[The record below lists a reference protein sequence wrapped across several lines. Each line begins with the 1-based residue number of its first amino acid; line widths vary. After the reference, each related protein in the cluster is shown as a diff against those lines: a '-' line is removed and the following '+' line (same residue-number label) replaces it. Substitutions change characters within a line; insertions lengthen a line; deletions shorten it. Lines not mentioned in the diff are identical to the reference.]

1 MPVSAGC
8 GYEHVFARLADVPAA
23 PAADPDDATS
33 PVVDAALLRRRL
45 GELAGHIHAA
55 HVEMIELLAQLDDCD
70 GWTGVGLRSIGH
82 WASIELGLDARATT
96 AHVRAAHR
104 LRQLPAIAAAS
115 RAGELGSAKVELVTR
130 VAEPD
135 SDADWLDLA
144 RKLSVGQLRRTT
156 RAYQRAERERG
167 DEPPD
172 PDAQPGRRRGIWLF
186 DEPDGLVRVTAL
198 LEADDAAVLRAA
210 LNAQLERN
218 WRADQPAQPDDAHH
232 GATET
237 APEADPTAHGGSAPV
252 GQSPGPE
259 TGDPARRDEVDPAR
273 QTRDPIGARRADA
286 LVDLLRTT
294 LHATDRPD
302 LADDSTEVIV
312 HVDLA
317 FLTGATDVGR
327 CHTNHGDPL
336 PRDAAR
342 RAACDAV
349 IRPLLHDDGHTLDLG
364 RSARTPN
371 RALRRALARRDDN
384 CCTFPG
390 CTSTVGLA
398 AHHIRHWTDQG
409 PTDLDNLTLLC
420 RYHHKLHH
428 EGGYRV
434 VMVDGRP
441 QFHRPD
447 GRRVGPPGRPPPDR
461 RRGFPALRDRHDRA
475 GLDIAPDT
483 ARARD
488 GGGTDW
494 SLALTLDAL
503 FSTKTAA

>member
-1 MPVSAGC
+1 M
-8 GYEHVFARLADVPAA
+8 LAVVPG
-23 PAADPDDATS
+23 DATPEPGDHTTS
-33 PVVDAALLRRRL
+33 PPLDAALLRRRL

-55 HVEMIELLAQLDDCD
+55 QAEMTELLVQLDDCD

-96 AHVRAAHR
+96 AHVRAARR
-104 LRQLPAIAAAS
+104 LRELPAIAAAA
-115 RAGELGSAKVELVTR
+115 RAGELGSSKVELVTR

-135 SDADWLDLA
+135 SDTDWLDLA

-156 RAYQRAERERG
+156 RAYRRAENEN
-167 DEPPD
+167 DEGGAD
-172 PDAQPGRRRGIWLF
+172 PQDKPGRRRGIWLF

-218 WRADQPAQPDDAHH
+218 WRADQSAQTDDAHH
-232 GATET
+232 GATQT

-252 GQSPGPE
+252 GPSPGSRA
-259 TGDPARRDEVDPAR
+259 GDVADARHVDDPARRDEIDPAR
-273 QTRDPIGARRADA
+273 RSRDPIGARRADA
-286 LVDLLRTT
+286 LVDLLRTS

-302 LADDSTEVIV
+302 VVDDSTEVIV

-317 FLTGATDVGR
+317 FLTGEATVGR

-336 PRDAAR
+336 PREAAR
-342 RAACDAV
+342 RAACDAL

-371 RALRRALARRDDN
+371 RALRRAVARRDNN
-384 CCTFPG
+384 CCTFPD
-390 CTSTVGLA
+390 CTTTVGLA
-398 AHHIRHWTDQG
+398 THHIQHWTDEG
-409 PTDLDNLTLLC
+409 PTDLGNLTLLC

-428 EGGYRV
+428 EGGYRI

-441 QFHRPD
+441 HFYRPD
-447 GRRVGPPGRPPPDR
+447 GRLVGPPGTPPPDL
-461 RRGFPALRDRHDRA
+461 RRGFPTLRERHDRA
-475 GLDIAPDT
+475 GLDVAPDA
-483 ARARD
+483 ARARG

-503 FSTKTAA
+503 FSIRAAA